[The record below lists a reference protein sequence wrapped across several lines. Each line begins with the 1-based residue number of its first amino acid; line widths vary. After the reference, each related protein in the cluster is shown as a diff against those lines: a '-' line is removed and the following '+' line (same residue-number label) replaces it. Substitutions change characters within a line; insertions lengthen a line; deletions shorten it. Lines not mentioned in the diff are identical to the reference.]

1 MYRGRRLGLSRT
13 TATRAAWLVL
23 LLVAARL
30 RLLAPDWDG
39 GIAAHPD
46 ERYVLGVAASVPLGA
61 NVCAYAP
68 DFPYGHLPI
77 TLAQVLV
84 RAAPGHD
91 PLYAARLLS
100 GLVGVVGVAVAGRL
114 GRQLAGSIG
123 GLLAV
128 TVAAFS
134 PLLIQQAHFYTVDP
148 LGMTLASGA
157 ILAAQRRRW
166 ELAGMLGG
174 LALACKLTLVI
185 VFVPLL
191 ITALVGGAPRGVSS
205 GGAMSP
211 RLPRVGLG
219 AACAFLV
226 ASPWSLLTPRL
237 CWRGPL
243 QQSLMAAGHYELP
256 YTMQYSGTLPYVYP
270 IVQMG
275 LWGLGALATL
285 SGALGLLI
293 AIKRLGG
300 LRRAVAVPA
309 WSWALV
315 YLCIVG
321 GVGTKFPRYMLPLYP
336 VWAAWAA
343 YGIIWLWGQRR
354 FAGALLGVLTAL
366 TTSIAGLA
374 QIGVYGQPHPWIVAS
389 ERLYERLEPGS
400 IIGIEAWDHP
410 LPVPLPAGDV
420 SQFVQRTAPLYDDES
435 TQKSS
440 ALSDLSAQA
449 DVLVIASRRG
459 YGALARWPL
468 RFPETL
474 EWYAGSLHGRSVE
487 VYTRCPRIGP
497 VAFSDDPLR
506 DAGLDVGLTVAQ
518 ICGTR
523 WAVRLP
529 HLDESF
535 RVYDAPLTLLL
546 WPRR

>member
-1 MYRGRRLGLSRT
+1 MNRRRRLGLRRT
-13 TATRAAWLVL
+13 TATQVAWLLLLTIAAWL
-23 LLVAARL
+23 RF
-30 RLLAPDWDG
+30 LAPDWDG

-61 NVCAYAP
+61 NICAYAP

-77 TLAQVLV
+77 TLAQMLV

-100 GLVGVVGVAVAGRL
+100 GLVGIVGVAVAGRL
-114 GRQLAGSIG
+114 GQQLAGGVS
-123 GLLAV
+123 GLLAA
-128 TVAAFS
+128 TIATFS
-134 PLLIQQAHFYTVDP
+134 PLLVQQAHFYTVDP
-148 LGMTLASGA
+148 LGMTLSSGA
-157 ILAAQRRRW
+157 ILAAQRKRW
-166 ELAGMLGG
+166 ELAGILGG
-174 LALACKLTLVI
+174 LALACKLTLVV

-191 ITALVGGAPRGVSS
+191 LTALLGSRSRGASNGGVAHPRW
-205 GGAMSP
+205 
-211 RLPRVGLG
+211 PRVGLG
-219 AACAFLV
+219 AVCAFLV

-243 QQSLMAAGHYELP
+243 LQSLMAAGRYELP
-256 YTMQYSGTLPYVYP
+256 YTMQYSGTLPYIYP
-270 IVQMG
+270 LVQMG

-285 SGALGLLI
+285 LGALGLLI
-293 AIKRLGG
+293 ATKQTGG
-300 LRRAVAVPA
+300 LRRALAVPA

-315 YLCIVG
+315 YLSVVG
-321 GVGTKFPRYMLPLYP
+321 SAVTKFPRYMLPLYP

-343 YGIIWLWGQRR
+343 YSIFHLCELRR
-354 FAGALLGVLTAL
+354 FAGALLGVLTAS

-389 ERLYERLEPGS
+389 QRLYERLEPGS
-400 IIGIEAWDHP
+400 IIGIEAWEHP

-420 SQFVQRTAPLYDDES
+420 SQFVQRTAPVYDDES
-435 TQKSS
+435 AQKLS
-440 ALSDLSAQA
+440 ALSDLSDQA
-449 DVLVIASRRG
+449 DVIVIASPRG
-459 YGALARWPL
+459 YGALAQSPL

-474 EWYAGSLHGRSVE
+474 GWYAHSLRDRSVE
-487 VYTRCPRIGP
+487 VYARCPRIGP
-497 VAFSDDPLR
+497 LAFSDEPLR
-506 DAGLDVGLTVAQ
+506 DAGLDVRLTAAQ

-546 WPRR
+546 WSRQ